1 MIDIEKRKKIMARSI
16 QLGHCICNP
25 KKGCPCDIFKEKDV
39 CPCAGERVESAVEE
53 VRLTSLVEK
62 AGCASKINQND
73 LKKVL
78 EGLPE
83 VFDPN
88 VLVGTNTC
96 DDAGVYKIDENTA
109 LVQTV
114 DVFMPS
120 VDDPYMFGQ
129 VAAANSLSDV
139 YAMGGKPL
147 TALSI
152 IGFPIETISPRV
164 MTQILR
170 GGMDKM
176 REAGVVIIGG
186 HSINDHDPKFGY
198 AVTGIVNPSKI
209 IANNT
214 AQPGDVLVLT
224 KPLGVGIISF
234 AGQMGMASET
244 ALSAASASMT
254 ELNKIPAEVMVEI
267 GVSAATDVT
276 GFGLLGHLGEM
287 AQQSGVTAELWADS
301 IPVFDEVLDYV
312 SRAIISGGV
321 ERNIEHSSQ
330 IVNIDPDVSEEIS
343 YVLYDPQTSGG
354 MLISVPEAKTE
365 ALVMKLKERGV
376 ACTAI
381 IGRITEKSSGRIVIK
396 KNAQTTL
403 SPGGKVGNPA
413 EENKMSED
421 TNCCC
426 GGNGDSPVDCCS
438 GEEVKE
444 ESCCCSSDS
453 SDCCCSEGGGVAASP
468 AEIFSEFCGANLAD
482 GAVSLRTKELMA
494 ISLSLVTKCEPCV
507 KIHINKAKK
516 MGITD
521 AEINECLMMAVMF
534 GGAPVMMFY
543 NSIMGKL

>member
-1 MIDIEKRKKIMARSI
+1 MIDLEKRKRIMARSVM
-16 QLGHCICNP
+16 LGHCICNP
-25 KKGCPCDIFKEKDV
+25 KRSCPCDVFKEKDV
-39 CPCAGERVESAVEE
+39 CPCAGERVENAVEE

-73 LKKVL
+73 LKLVL
-78 EGLPE
+78 AGLPE
-83 VFDPN
+83 VIDPN

-96 DDAGVYKIDENTA
+96 DDAGVYEIDKNTA

-114 DVFMPS
+114 DVFTPS
-120 VDDPYMFGQ
+120 VDDPYTFGQ

-186 HSINDHDPKFGY
+186 HSINDQDPKFGY
-198 AVTGIVNPSKI
+198 AVTGVVNPNRV

-214 AQPGDVLVLT
+214 AKPGDVLILT

-234 AGQMGMASET
+234 AGQMGRASES
-244 ALSAASASMT
+244 ALAAAAKSMT
-254 ELNKIPAEVMVEI
+254 ELNKAASEAMIEV

-287 AQQSGVTAELWADS
+287 VRQSGVTAELWADS

-312 SRAIISGGV
+312 SQAMISGGI
-321 ERNIEHSSQ
+321 ERNIEHSAQ
-330 IVNIDPDVSEEIS
+330 FVSVEEGVGEEMT

-354 MLISVPEAKTE
+354 MLISVSEEKAG
-365 ALVMKLKERGV
+365 ALVSRLNERGT
-376 ACTAI
+376 ACAQI
-381 IGRITEKSSGRIVIK
+381 IGRIVGKSNGEITVRRSAQSFACVIPSVVEES
-396 KNAQTTL
+396 AFSL
-403 SPGGKVGNPA
+403 PDSPLTK
-413 EENKMSED
+413 EEPMSND

-426 GGNGDSPVDCCS
+426 
-438 GEEVKE
+438 
-444 ESCCCSSDS
+444 SDS
-453 SDCCCSEGGGVAASP
+453 QTNSSP
-468 AEIFSEFCGANLAD
+468 AELFSEFVGANLTD
-482 GAVSLRTKELMA
+482 GAISLRAKELMA

-507 KIHINKAKK
+507 KIHIDKAKK

-521 AEINECLMMAVMF
+521 AEIDECAMLAVMF
-534 GGAPVMMFY
+534 GGAPVMMLY
-543 NSIMGKL
+543 NNIKSQVES